1 LNFSKNKNV
10 NFWVNGSI
18 DRISNSKSMI
28 IWIQTKDLGSRKFE
42 FDVRLSNSKSDFNLF
57 KDQDFDKGDFET
69 ILEN

>member
-1 LNFSKNKNV
+1 V

-42 FDVRLSNSKSDFNLF
+42 FDLRLSNSKSDFNLF

>member
-1 LNFSKNKNV
+1 V

>member
-18 DRISNSKSMI
+18 DRISNSKSVI

-42 FDVRLSNSKSDFNLF
+42 FDLRLSNSKSDFNLF

>member
-1 LNFSKNKNV
+1 V

-18 DRISNSKSMI
+18 DRISNSKSVI

-42 FDVRLSNSKSDFNLF
+42 FDLRLSNSKSDFNLF

>member
-1 LNFSKNKNV
+1 V

-57 KDQDFDKGDFET
+57 KDQDFDKGGFET
-69 ILEN
+69 ILKN

>member
-42 FDVRLSNSKSDFNLF
+42 FDLRLSNSKSDFNLF